1 MPKRDSRYDYI
12 KPMLNDGKLHS
23 FLEIFQHVP
32 KSVVA
37 KDLGKKL
44 ERFSELLDR
53 IDQFKTGE
61 LFLIAHFCKL
71 NEREMLDLF
80 LAEYLKNK
88 RMIEKSKP
96 VTDLL

>member
-1 MPKRDSRYDYI
+1 MRKRDPRYDYI

-23 FLEIFQHVP
+23 FLEIFLHVP

-44 ERFSELLDR
+44 ERFSELLER
-53 IDQFKTGE
+53 IDQFKNEE
-61 LFLIAHFCKL
+61 LFHIAHFCKL
-71 NEREMLDLF
+71 SEREMLDLF

-88 RMIEKSKP
+88 SKIEKSKSITEIP
-96 VTDLL
+96 